1 MTIVPLM
8 HRILVKQDQ
17 LDEKDKDYKRAKES
31 GIVIPKFDEKVR
43 EQAAIDTG
51 VVVAVG
57 ATAFQDFNAVGA
69 VEIGD
74 SVVFAKHA
82 GKVIV
87 DPETEDQYVCL
98 NDEDIVAKLKKGA

>member
-1 MTIVPLM
+1 MIIPLL
-8 HRILVKQDQ
+8 HRVLVKQDQ

-51 VVVAVG
+51 VVVDVG
-57 ATAFQDFNAVGA
+57 PTAFKDFNAVGA

-74 SVVFAKHA
+74 HVVFAKHA
-82 GKVIV
+82 GKIIV
-87 DPETEDQYVCL
+87 DPDTEEQFVCL
-98 NDEDIVAKLKKGA
+98 NDEDLVAKIKKGA